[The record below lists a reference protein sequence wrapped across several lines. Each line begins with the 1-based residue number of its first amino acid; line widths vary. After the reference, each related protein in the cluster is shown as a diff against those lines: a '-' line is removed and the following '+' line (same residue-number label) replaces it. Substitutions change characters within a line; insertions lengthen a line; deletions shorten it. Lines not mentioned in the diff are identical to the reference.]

1 MLTRRTLAAAALAT
15 PFAARIAR
23 AQVAAPY
30 IVGGLSAL
38 PILDGTFALS
48 LDFIPDAKNPEGEAL
63 LAAAGHSAMG
73 PDPLPVN
80 GFVVRRGN
88 QVTLIDAG
96 GGDLLGPTLGALP
109 RKLEEAQVFHNTV
122 NTIISTHLHA
132 DHVGGLLTSGGGAR
146 FPNAELVVQ
155 ETEAA
160 FWSDDGIMSRASAD
174 MQGFFKAARMTLAA
188 YKGRTRLVNGAVD
201 LVPGMTAMPL
211 PGHTPGHMGVMLTDG
226 SERMLIWGDIIHSTA
241 LQLPNPAWT
250 VVFDVDPAVAAAT
263 RARILDVVAADKLRV
278 AGMHMATAGRIER
291 RAKGYALVA

>member
-1 MLTRRTLAAAALAT
+1 MLTRRTLTAAALAT

-23 AQVAAPY
+23 AQIAAPI
-30 IVGGLSAL
+30 IVGRLAAI

-48 LDFIPDAKNPEGEAL
+48 LDYIPDAKNPEGEAL
-63 LAAAGHSAMG
+63 
-73 PDPLPVN
+73 
-80 GFVVRRGN
+80 
-88 QVTLIDAG
+88 
-96 GGDLLGPTLGALP
+96 
-109 RKLEEAQVFHNTV
+109 
-122 NTIISTHLHA
+122 
-132 DHVGGLLTSGGGAR
+132 
-146 FPNAELVVQ
+146 
-155 ETEAA
+155 
-160 FWSDDGIMSRASAD
+160 
-174 MQGFFKAARMTLAA
+174 LAA

-250 VVFDVDPAVAAAT
+250 VVFDVDPAMAAAT
-263 RARILDVVAADKLRV
+263 RARILNVVAADKLRV